1 MIPEDLRTL
10 SMLDWLENDL
20 LLNISAC
27 APASSDASFRRYFRV
42 RTSGDCMTAP
52 APGSLTA
59 FPPKIGEIE
68 QQFVVMD
75 APPGKENVEPFIR
88 IAKLLAQSQVN
99 VPHIFQQNLSDGFL
113 LLEDFGSRCFLDQL
127 NADTAADLYQSAFDS
142 LFKLQTQ
149 TPVQNSGLPDYDE
162 PLLHRELA
170 IFDEWFLAQLLDLQ
184 VPAPVWD
191 SVRAL
196 LTASALEQPRTCVH
210 RDYHS
215 RNLMVLDSDS
225 PGVIDFQ
232 DAVIG
237 PISYDLVSLLRD
249 CYIAWPEQQVEQWR
263 THYFDRLR
271 QAGLVNCSPA
281 RFKRWFD
288 LMGLQ
293 RHLKAIGIFSRLHLR
308 DGKSNYLNDIP
319 RTLNYVTTVCAAYP
333 ELTRFNDFLREQ
345 VLPALSAAE
354 APVLSKIEV

>member
-1 MIPEDLRTL
+1 MMPEDLRTI
-10 SMLDWLENDL
+10 SMFDWLENDL
-20 LLNISAC
+20 LLTITAC

-42 RTSGDCMTAP
+42 CTP
-52 APGSLTA
+52 
-59 FPPKIGEIE
+59 E
-68 QQFVVMD
+68 QQFIVMD
-75 APPGKENVEPFIR
+75 APPDKENIEPFIR
-88 IAKLLAQSQVN
+88 IAKLLTQSQIN
-99 VPHIFQQNLSDGFL
+99 VPSIFQQNLTDGFL
-113 LLEDFGSRCFLDQL
+113 LLEDFGSQCFLDQL
-127 NADTAADLYQSAFDS
+127 NEATAADLYQTAFDS

-149 TPVQNSGLPDYDE
+149 TSIQNSGLPSYDE

-170 IFDEWFLAQLLDLQ
+170 IFDEWFLGQLPDIQ
-184 VPAPVWD
+184 IPAAVWET
-191 SVRAL
+191 VRAL
-196 LTASALEQPRTCVH
+196 LTTSALEQPSTCVH

-237 PISYDLVSLLRD
+237 PITYDLVSLLRD

-263 THYFDRLR
+263 FNYFERLQ
-271 QAGLVNCSPA
+271 QAGLIDCSPA
-281 RFKRWFD
+281 QFKRWFD

-308 DGKSNYLNDIP
+308 DGKSNYLGDIP

-333 ELTRFNDFLREQ
+333 ELAGFNGFLREQ
-345 VLPALSAAE
+345 VLPALSVVE
-354 APVLSKIEV
+354 A